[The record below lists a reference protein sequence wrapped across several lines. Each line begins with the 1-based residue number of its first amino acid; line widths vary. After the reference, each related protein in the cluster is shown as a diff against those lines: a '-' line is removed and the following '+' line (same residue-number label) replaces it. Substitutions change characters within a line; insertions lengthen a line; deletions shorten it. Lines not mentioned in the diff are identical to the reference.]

1 MKFIYTNLITNV
13 SSSAGNLSADYAV
26 AKVENNFPKQ
36 PYIANATSAT
46 VTVTCAGAS
55 AIFVSYL
62 AESLTMTFKD
72 SGNSTLGTESFSNSY
87 TLSEAYLLND
97 RTHWNESAFATCP
110 ASTNT
115 VELAFSNTTDVKE
128 TLDGW
133 VSGSSGQLGKLQ
145 ASSANI
151 YHSDYPQIKLGT
163 FLNTYQINRITGD
176 GTGST
181 DLQLVSNGDSDFSV
195 TSMTLPIVVNTIR
208 AGAVLST
215 YNPSVGMTEGND
227 STGIQQERDSGLVFR
242 LGEIRRRFA
251 GSIQVLEADRP
262 TASKVFSGLRMQPV
276 AAEILSYQTSSSV
289 FGSFLQPPT
298 LAYSQQG
305 SQIYDYNFEMVEI
318 I

>member
-72 SGNSTLGTESFSNSY
+72 SGGSTLSSESFSNSY

-115 VELAFSNTTDVKE
+115 VELAFSNSTDVKS
-128 TLDGW
+128 TINGW
-133 VSGSSGQLGKLQ
+133 VTGSSGQFGRLQ
-145 ASSANI
+145 ASSSNI

-163 FLNTYQINRITGD
+163 FVNSAQINRITGD

-181 DLQLVSNGDSDFSV
+181 DLQLTTGGNSSFTV
-195 TSMTLPIVVNTIR
+195 TSMTLPVVVNTIR
-208 AGAVLST
+208 AGAVLDT

-251 GSIQVLEADRP
+251 GSVQVLEADRP

-276 AAEILSYQTSSSV
+276 AAEIISYQTSSSV

-305 SQIYDYNFEMVEI
+305 SQIYDYNFEFVELI
-318 I
+318 

>member
-36 PYIANATSAT
+36 PYIASTTNPT
-46 VTVTCAGAS
+46 VTVTCEGAS

-72 SGNSTLGTESFSNSY
+72 SGGSTLSSESFSNSY

-110 ASTNT
+110 TSTNT
-115 VELAFSNTTDVKE
+115 VELAFSNSTDVKS
-128 TLDGW
+128 TINGW
-133 VSGSSGQLGKLQ
+133 VTGSSGQLGRLQ

-151 YHSDYPQIKLGT
+151 YHADYPQIKLGT
-163 FLNTYQINRITGD
+163 FVNSAQINRITGD

-181 DLQLVSNGDSDFSV
+181 DLQLTTGGDSSFTV
-195 TSMTLPIVVNTIR
+195 TSMTLPVIVNTIR
-208 AGAVLST
+208 AGAVLDT

-251 GSIQVLEADRP
+251 GSVQVLEADRP

-276 AAEILSYQTSSSV
+276 AAEIISYQTSSSV

-305 SQIYDYNFEMVEI
+305 SQIYDYNFEFVELI
-318 I
+318 

>member
-1 MKFIYTNLITNV
+1 MKFIYSNLITNV

-72 SGNSTLGTESFSNSY
+72 SGGSTLGTESFSNSY

-115 VELAFSNTTDVKE
+115 VELAFSNSTDVKS
-128 TLDGW
+128 TINGW
-133 VSGSSGQLGKLQ
+133 VTGSSGQLGRLQ
-145 ASSANI
+145 ASSSNI
-151 YHSDYPQIKLGT
+151 YHADYPQIKLGT
-163 FLNTYQINRITGD
+163 FVNSAQINRITGD

-181 DLQLVSNGDSDFSV
+181 DLQLTTGGDSSFTV
-195 TSMTLPIVVNTIR
+195 TSMTLPVVVNTIR
-208 AGAVLST
+208 AGAVLDT

-251 GSIQVLEADRP
+251 GSVQVLEADRP

-276 AAEILSYQTSSSV
+276 AAQILGYQTNTAV
-289 FGSFLQPPT
+289 FGSFFEPASI
-298 LAYSQQG
+298 AYSYPG
-305 SQIYDYNFEMVEI
+305 SQLYDYNFEFVELI
-318 I
+318 

>member
-13 SSSAGNLSADYAV
+13 SSSAGNLSADYGV
-26 AKVENNFPKQ
+26 AKTENNFPKQ

-72 SGNSTLGTESFSNSY
+72 SGGSTLGTESFSNSY

-115 VELAFSNTTDVKE
+115 VELAFSNTTDVKG

-133 VSGSSGQLGKLQ
+133 VTGSSGQLGKLQ

-151 YHSDYPQIKLGT
+151 YHADYPQIKLGT
-163 FLNTYQINRITGD
+163 FVNSAQINRITGD

-181 DLQLVSNGDSDFSV
+181 DLQLTTGGDSSFTV
-195 TSMTLPIVVNTIR
+195 TSMTLPVIVNTIR
-208 AGAVLST
+208 AGAVLDT

-251 GSIQVLEADRP
+251 GSVQVLEADRP
-262 TASKVFSGLRMQPV
+262 TATKVFRGLRMQPV

-305 SQIYDYNFEMVEI
+305 SQIYDYNFEFVELI
-318 I
+318 